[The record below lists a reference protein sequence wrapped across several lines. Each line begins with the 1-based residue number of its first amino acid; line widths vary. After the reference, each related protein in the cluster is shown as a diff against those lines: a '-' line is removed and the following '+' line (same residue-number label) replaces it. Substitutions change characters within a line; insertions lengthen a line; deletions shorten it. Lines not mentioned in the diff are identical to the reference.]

1 MIRRLDQAQSQ
12 RSVCSAIA
20 DKICGELRM
29 EADIR
34 GECGGDQA
42 GSEESDFCDEL
53 RSAVYWLVGLI
64 FGSGSL
70 TGIFSCKSIFLHNT
84 FLIVVFSNYI
94 TKIITILD
102 F

>member
-1 MIRRLDQAQSQ
+1 MFKKSGGVIRRLDQAQTQ

-20 DKICGELRM
+20 DKIRGELKM
-29 EADIR
+29 EAEIK
-34 GECGGDQA
+34 GECSGDQA

-70 TGIFSCKSIFLHNT
+70 TGIFSCKFIFLHNM
-84 FLIVVFSNYI
+84 F
-94 TKIITILD
+94 
-102 F
+102 

>member
-1 MIRRLDQAQSQ
+1 MCA
-12 RSVCSAIA
+12 AIA
-20 DKICGELRM
+20 DKIRGELRM

-34 GECGGDQA
+34 GDCGGDQA
-42 GSEESDFCDEL
+42 ESEETDFCDEL
-53 RSAVYWLVGLI
+53 RSAVYWLLGLV
-64 FGSGSL
+64 FGSGSI